1 MIDQQ
6 IGALFV
12 QLAYIGASA
21 AFILGLRGLTKP
33 DTARRGM
40 QLAAVGMVLAIIG
53 TLLSAY
59 QWACSCR

>member
-12 QLAYIGASA
+12 QVAYIGASA

-40 QLAAVGMVLAIIG
+40 QLAAFGMLLAIIG
-53 TLLSAY
+53 TL
-59 QWACSCR
+59 